1 MIFVMQMTPFIEI
14 AAILSLATVIGIV
27 GQKLRQPL
35 IIMFLITGILA
46 GPSFFGF
53 IQSYHQIELLAH
65 IGIALLLFIVG
76 LKLDLKLIRSTG
88 PVALATGLGQII
100 FTSLIGF
107 IIAVFLGMS
116 YLSAAYVAVALTFS
130 STIIIVKLLSDKKE
144 IDSLHG
150 QIAIGFLIVQDIAAI
165 LALIGLTTI
174 GFSSAE
180 NESAYLSI
188 IIIVL
193 KGLGLLAVVALL
205 MKYVIPWLTRR
216 LAYSMELL
224 TLFAIAWAIFLGAG
238 SELLGFSKEV
248 GAFLAGVSLAS
259 TDFRTHHWKHRG
271 NCSGSNRVFCSRCQT
286 ARFYYTG

>member
-1 MIFVMQMTPFIEI
+1 MQMTPFIEI